1 MVLYSKITH
10 TIKIIESEFDKNK
23 AIQILN
29 SFGESYQK

>member
-1 MVLYSKITH
+1 MAVYSKITH
-10 TIKIIESEFDKNK
+10 AIKIIENEVDKNK